1 LTSGWET
8 LQGLRHNKYRAFK
21 LGNNNQKSGAHR
33 FRNTELYYVHHN
45 PKFRVSK
52 DDRVF
57 TMGSCFAREV
67 ESALSAQS
75 VDVLLMDFVMPM
87 DYVDQSAPRITQQ
100 KKYAD
105 AGYNLFSIRSVLNK
119 YSSASM
125 VSEFERL
132 FTEQDIENE
141 GLIEALP
148 GQWFDPQA
156 SQLKMLDFERA
167 MDARRRISAATA
179 KVGQASLVF
188 LTLGLTE
195 TWRDTQTGL
204 ALNRVPPPFIIK
216 NQPERF
222 EFRNATHEE
231 VVDDIHRVVEL
242 VRSQCNR
249 DMRFVITVSPVPLG
263 MTFTDK
269 DVVVANAYS
278 KSTLL
283 SAAQQVCSE
292 YKRVDYFPS
301 YEMVINTSRELAWE
315 PDQVHVLP
323 SLVRQVTN
331 RFLETFMGD

>member
-1 LTSGWET
+1 MTSGWET
-8 LQGLRHNKYRAFK
+8 LQGLRNNEYRAFK
-21 LGNNNQKSGAHR
+21 LGNNNRKSGAYR
-33 FRNTELYYVHHN
+33 FHNTELYYVHHT

-75 VDVLLMDFVMPM
+75 IDVLLMDFEMPM
-87 DYVDQSAPRITQQ
+87 DYVDQAAPRISQK
-100 KKYAD
+100 KKYAES
-105 AGYNLFSIRSVLNK
+105 GYNLFSIRSVLNK

-125 VSEFERL
+125 VSEFER
-132 FTEQDIENE
+132 FFGKQDLENE

-148 GQWFDPQA
+148 GQWFDPQV
-156 SQLKMLDFERA
+156 SQLKMLGFEHA
-167 MDARRRISAATA
+167 MDARKRVSAATA
-179 KVGQASLVF
+179 KIDQATLVF

-204 ALNRVPPPFIIK
+204 VLNRVPPPFMIK
-216 NQPERF
+216 NQRERF
-222 EFRNATHEE
+222 EFINATHEQ
-231 VVDDIHRVVEL
+231 VVDDIHRVIEL
-242 VRSQCNR
+242 VRNQCNR
-249 DMRFVITVSPVPLG
+249 DMRFVITISPVPLG

-283 SAAQQVCSE
+283 SAVQQVCAE

-301 YEMVINTSRELAWE
+301 YEMVTNTSRDLVWE

-323 SLVRQVTN
+323 SLVHQVIG